1 MSVLEERE
9 RLYPV
14 RMLDV
19 YAGNVWDPAQEL
31 AKGTRG
37 IICKAGQGGFY
48 SLPKTF
54 ISDCERAGLPW
65 GVYWVIDSRY
75 DSGYHLR
82 AIKQAFPDM
91 NFGPLGWWWD
101 CEKPKINMSDAI
113 YRKTPYH
120 GNGLIEAVI
129 DKFTGWC
136 GQSSGIYTAPGFAR
150 LVGWYSPMFKLKSLA
165 KKLAAMPL
173 WVAQYNDFILQPD
186 LCGVWT
192 DWLWWQYREGPDYN
206 YFNGDQAKFQAY
218 LDGYVPAPAPPLE
231 DKYTGTVISFTG
243 VNVRTAPGTSFAKIT
258 TLLRYA
264 EVRGV
269 ELKEVSPTETWL
281 KITYPLDGWVA
292 VKYNNQELVRV
303 EEI

>member
-1 MSVLEERE
+1 MTVLEERE
-9 RLYPV
+9 KRYPV

-19 YAGNVWDPAQEL
+19 YAGNVWDPAAEL
-31 AKGTRG
+31 AKGIRG

-54 ISDCERAGLPW
+54 ISDCERAGIPW
-65 GVYWVIDSRY
+65 GVYWLIDSRY
-75 DSGYHLR
+75 DSGYHMR
-82 AIKQAFPDM
+82 AIKDAFRDM

-101 CEKPKINMSDAI
+101 CEKPKIGMSDAT
-113 YRKTPYH
+113 YRKTPYQ

-136 GQSSGIYTAPGFAR
+136 GQSGGIYTAPGFAR
-150 LVGWYSPMFKLKSLA
+150 LLGWYSPLFKMKSLA

-173 WVAQYNDFILQPD
+173 WVAQYNDYIMTPD
-186 LCGVWT
+186 LCGVWS

-206 YFNGDQAKFQAY
+206 YFNGDLAKFQAY
-218 LDGYVPAPAPPLE
+218 LDGYVVAPPPPSQ
-231 DKYTGTVISFTG
+231 DKYTGTVVSAWG

-258 TLLRYA
+258 TLLRNE

-269 ELKEVSPTETWL
+269 ELNVVSPAETWL
-281 KITYPLDGWVA
+281 KITYPVDGWVA
-292 VKYNNQELVRV
+292 VKHNNQELVRV